1 MLLAAN
7 KFADEEQKSKISKL
21 IIDNYQKEKNNYAK
35 AWMLKALSGNPNQW
49 EFIKNEIFNTSIPV
63 IRSMGMDALSEIYSQ
78 LDKKDDKMQQEFA
91 EIFKQAWFL
100 SKGW

>member
-35 AWMLKALSGNPNQW
+35 A
-49 EFIKNEIFNTSIPV
+49 
-63 IRSMGMDALSEIYSQ
+63 
-78 LDKKDDKMQQEFA
+78 LDVKSTKR
-91 EIFKQAWFL
+91 
-100 SKGW
+100 